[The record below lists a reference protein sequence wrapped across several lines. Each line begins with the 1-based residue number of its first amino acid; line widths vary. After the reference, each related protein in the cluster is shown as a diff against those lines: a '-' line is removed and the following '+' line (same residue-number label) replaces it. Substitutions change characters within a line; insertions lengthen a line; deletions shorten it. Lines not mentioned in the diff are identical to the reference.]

1 MGNAQGIPTAHVRIY
16 QNLIQIRDPA
26 KRADMINTLLIG
38 GEYVQSARRM
48 GIYSHL
54 LNYVAKVQAGS
65 HPGYLPGEVA
75 VPLPPVGRAQTTVAP
90 VRQMPSQGGTQ
101 LVLSQQQTNSLQ
113 AKTSTQRLVKP
124 RSKEKALTYFQ
135 SCLEVLGLEEEVALT
150 EESLKGAYKSAALR
164 AHPDKKG
171 GSEEQFE
178 AVTRAYAYLTEILRR
193 IHGGRTKEGKVE
205 APNTLLEGRRED
217 AKAWQ
222 HVEPVRLNPK
232 KLDMDAFNKMFEATR
247 PPDPD
252 DDGYG
257 DWLTNKEESGVGG
270 GGGKFSGKFNRDVFN
285 QMFEEQ
291 AKARGSAAAQ
301 QQNQLTMLQPQALMM
316 APNSGVELGR
326 EKASSYTAAA
336 NASLKYTD
344 LKQAYTVENTISPQ
358 VSGVRV
364 EQRDIKSY
372 KAAREKAP
380 TPLTHDELEAIA
392 ASERYAAEK
401 ERQRQLRVAQDD
413 AFSNEYFNRMKRLV
427 LTDQSQSSK

>member
-26 KRADMINTLLIG
+26 KRADMINTLLVG

-48 GIYSHL
+48 GVYSHL

-65 HPGYLPGEVA
+65 NPGYLPGEVA
-75 VPLPPVGRAQTTVAP
+75 VPLPAVGRTAP
-90 VRQMPSQGGTQ
+90 VRQMASQGTQ
-101 LVLSQQQTNSLQ
+101 LVLSQQQTNPLQ
-113 AKTSTQRLVKP
+113 TKTSTQRLVKP

-270 GGGKFSGKFNRDVFN
+270 GGKFSGKFNRDVFN

-291 AKARGSAAAQ
+291 AKARSGGAGS
-301 QQNQLTMLQPQALMM
+301 QNQIAMLQPQALIM

-380 TPLTHDELEAIA
+380 DPFNNEELAALA

>member
-1 MGNAQGIPTAHVRIY
+1 MGNTQSHGIPPAHIRIY
-16 QNLIQIRDPA
+16 QNLIQIRDIG
-26 KRADMINTLLIG
+26 KRAEMIKTLLVG
-38 GEYVQSARRM
+38 PEYVQTARRM
-48 GIYSHL
+48 GVYSHL
-54 LNYVAKVQAGS
+54 LSYVAKVQAGEN
-65 HPGYLPGEVA
+65 PGYLPGEVA
-75 VPLPPVGRAQTTVAP
+75 VPLPSPQRQPQRPAQTY
-90 VRQMPSQGGTQ
+90 QQTQ
-101 LVLSQQQTNSLQ
+101 LVVAQQNSLQ
-113 AKTSTQRLVKP
+113 GSGGKGLKTSTQRLTKP

-135 SCLEVLGLEEEVALT
+135 SSLEVLGLEEEVALT
-150 EESLKGAYKSAALR
+150 EESLKAAYKAAALR
-164 AHPDKKG
+164 AHPDKRG

-193 IHGGRTKEGKVE
+193 IHGGRTKESRME
-205 APNTLLEGRRED
+205 APNALQETRKEE

-257 DWLTNKEESGVGG
+257 DWLTGKQEESGVGG
-270 GGGKFSGKFNRDVFN
+270 GGKFTGKFNRDVFN
-285 QMFEEQ
+285 RMFEEQ
-291 AKARGSAAAQ
+291 AKSRGSDS
-301 QQNQLTMLQPQALMM
+301 QNQLTLVQPQALLM

-326 EKASSYTAAA
+326 EKASSFTAAA

-364 EQRDIKSY
+364 EARDIKQF

-380 TPLTHDELEAIA
+380 DPLTNEELEAIA
-392 ASERYAAEK
+392 ASERYAKEK
-401 ERQRQLRVAQDD
+401 ERQRQLRVAQED

-427 LTDQSQSSK
+427 LTDQSSK

>member
-1 MGNAQGIPTAHVRIY
+1 MGNTQSQGIPPAHIRIY
-16 QNLIQIRDPA
+16 QNLIQIRDPG
-26 KRADMINTLLIG
+26 KRAEMIKTLLVG
-38 GEYVQSARRM
+38 AEYIQTARRM
-48 GIYSHL
+48 GVYSHL
-54 LNYVAKVQAGS
+54 LSYVAKVQAGE

-75 VPLPPVGRAQTTVAP
+75 VPLPTPAVQPRYS
-90 VRQMPSQGGTQ
+90 SQPQNQ
-101 LVLSQQQTNSLQ
+101 LVVSQNSLQ
-113 AKTSTQRLVKP
+113 SGRGVKTSTQRLVKP

-135 SCLEVLGLEEEVALT
+135 SSLEVLGLEEEVALT
-150 EESLKGAYKSAALR
+150 EESLKAAYKSAALR

-193 IHGGRTKEGKVE
+193 IHGGRTKESKVE
-205 APNTLLEGRRED
+205 APNTLQESRKEE

-257 DWLTNKEESGVGG
+257 DWLTSKQEESGPIT
-270 GGGKFSGKFNRDVFN
+270 KFGGKFNRDVFN
-285 QMFEEQ
+285 KMFEEQ
-291 AKARGSAAAQ
+291 SATRARGSQ
-301 QQNQLTMLQPQALMM
+301 QANQLSLVQPQALLM
-316 APNSGVELGR
+316 APNTGVELGR
-326 EKASSYTAAA
+326 EKASSFTAAA

-344 LKQAYTVENTISPQ
+344 LKQAYTTENTLSPQ

-364 EQRDIKSY
+364 EQRDLKQY

-380 TPLTHDELEAIA
+380 VPLSDEEMAAIA

-401 ERQRQLRVAQDD
+401 ERQRQLRVAQED

-427 LTDQSQSSK
+427 LTDQSSK